1 MSIERSSR
9 RWVAV
14 VVTACWALLG
24 ASPTA
29 AAGATTTTRVSVSS
43 SRAQDNGLNVT
54 EAISA
59 GGRFVAFTSN
69 ATNLV
74 PGGTFTSQVYL
85 HNRATGA
92 TTLLSK
98 GPSGVEG
105 DQSTDD
111 FTVSMSGDGDVVAF
125 SSRAD
130 NLVPHDRNGEGDV
143 FVRDRRAGVTRL
155 VSRTM
160 SGVQAN
166 GVSDDPFVSADGR
179 FVAFSSYA
187 TNLVAGDTNRRGD
200 VLVRDLRTGRIRLVS
215 RSAAGGFANAQSFPV
230 GISRH
235 GRYIAFES
243 QASNIVAGTAL
254 GRMVVYVR
262 DMATHITTRV
272 SPAGARAPCYGT
284 AMSPDG
290 RFVVFDSKA
299 ANIVTGDT
307 NHMADVFVAD
317 RASHTV
323 TRVSIATG
331 GAQQVGGDGAY
342 ADGGSISADGRYVAF
357 ASLAPNLVAGDT
369 DTVYDVFVHDL
380 TTGATVRASVSS
392 NGKQG
397 DRRSLDPRISADGRW
412 VTFFSSA
419 RDLVPGDTN
428 GRPDI
433 FLRGPMH

>member
-1 MSIERSSR
+1 MGS
-9 RWVAV
+9 A
-14 VVTACWALLG
+14 
-24 ASPTA
+24 
-29 AAGATTTTRVSVSS
+29 TTTRVSVASS
-43 SRAQDNGLNVT
+43 GAEDNGLNVT
-54 EAISA
+54 EAIST
-59 GGRFVAFTSN
+59 GGRWVAFTSN
-69 ATNLV
+69 ATNLL

-98 GPSGVEG
+98 GPAGVEG
-105 DQSTDD
+105 DLSTDD
-111 FTVSMSGDGDVVAF
+111 FTVSMSGDGEVVAF

-130 NLVPHDRNGEGDV
+130 NLVPDDRNGEGDV

-187 TNLVAGDTNRRGD
+187 TNLIAGDTNRHGD
-200 VLVRDLRTGRIRLVS
+200 VFVRDLRTGRIRLVS
-215 RSAAGGFANAQSFPV
+215 RSAAGGFANALSFPV
-230 GISRH
+230 GVSRH
-235 GRYIAFES
+235 GRYVVFES
-243 QASNIVAGTAL
+243 QASNIVAGAAL

-262 DMATHITTRV
+262 DMATHTTTRV
-272 SPAGARAPCYGT
+272 SPAGARASCYGT
-284 AMSPDG
+284 AMSSHG

-307 NHMADVFVAD
+307 NHMQDVFVVD
-317 RASHTV
+317 RATHAI
-323 TRVSIATG
+323 TRVSVATG
-331 GAQQVGGDGAY
+331 GAQQVGSDGAY
-342 ADGGSISADGRYVAF
+342 ADGGSISADGRYVTF
-357 ASLAPNLVAGDT
+357 ASPAPNLVSGDT

-380 TTGATVRASVSS
+380 MTDATVRASVSS
-392 NGKQG
+392 TGKQG

-433 FLRGPMH
+433 FLRGPLH